1 MNSSIIVKILVCVS
15 LTFIAAGSQSLS
27 KIEGYIYDE
36 NGMPLA
42 GADVAVVGTGYGAA
56 TDAIGYFN
64 IENLFTGEYRV
75 QVSYVGYK
83 SETRANII
91 VSKDVPATLFFKLV
105 PLITTTTEIVVEAD
119 REIDQLTKI
128 SINITAED
136 IEKSSA
142 RTLGELLIQIP
153 GISIIDEGAGSG
165 QKRISIR
172 GSNPNQVLVMLD
184 GIPLNDPL
192 TGEVDLNLIP
202 VSIIESVS
210 IKKGGNSAESGS
222 GSIGGSVEITSRQE
236 FLDEITFAANAGSF
250 GARGLQPSLSGKL
263 SGINYYVGYEI
274 RTEEGDYPYTYQKP
288 DGEIVTDNRLNAGFK
303 SEQYFVK
310 LGFISGAHKAAIQL
324 NIFDSQRGLPGTVY
338 FLTPYALADVTRK
351 IVAGNYT
358 YKSNQAMLALQL
370 SAHNNRSEYENLWPP
385 DPPLKYKTVPPYHR
399 RYEVTSYQ
407 GQLNGSYKWLAQ
419 NQATIRLSYRRDIF
433 RDENLLIPGLDPIS
447 ETDNRQ
453 FGIALE
459 NDWDFPSPDWIQHS
473 RLLIA
478 GRYDHIRF
486 LNTSRDRTDEYF
498 SPRIGILIG
507 HHDEWILNF
516 SANLGKSF
524 RSPTFGDLFYQDFRV
539 RGNADLLPEKSLDF
553 DISLNIGLP
562 WLHQPEFGITYFRQ
576 NLENL
581 IIWELGSF
589 ATWQPVN
596 LDAFID
602 GWEYTLQWDIWPQY
616 LSLHLDHTF
625 LNARDRSGRHTTND
639 KFLTYRP
646 RHTTK
651 MKIEFRYQPFT
662 LQYFKRIVGER
673 YVTPANTVSLPGYT
687 ADDVSLLAGF
697 PVGNLDFV
705 LKLMILNLFDT
716 RYEIIEHAPLPG
728 RHWRTG
734 IEIKY

>member
-1 MNSSIIVKILVCVS
+1 MNSALVVKILVCIS
-15 LTFIAAGSQSLS
+15 LTFIVAGSQSLS

-36 NGMPLA
+36 NGTPLA
-42 GADVAVVGTGYGAA
+42 GADVVVVRTGYGAA
-56 TDAIGYFN
+56 TDANGYFN
-64 IENLFTGEYRV
+64 IENLFAGEYQI
-75 QVSYVGYK
+75 QVSYAGYK

-91 VSKDVPATLFFKLV
+91 VAKDVPVTLFFKLM
-105 PLITTTTEIVVEAD
+105 PHIATAAEIVVEAD
-119 REIDQLTKI
+119 RETDQSTKI
-128 SINITAED
+128 SISITADD

-142 RTLGELLIQIP
+142 RTLGELLVQIP

-165 QKRISIR
+165 RKRISIR
-172 GSNPNQVLVMLD
+172 GSNPNQVLVLLD

-192 TGEVDLNLIP
+192 TGEMDLNLIP

-236 FLDEITFAANAGSF
+236 FLDEITIVANAGSF
-250 GARGLQPSLSGKL
+250 GAWGLQPSLSGKL
-263 SGINYYVGYEI
+263 HGVNYYAGYEI
-274 RTEEGDYPYTYQKP
+274 RTEKGDYPYSYQKP
-288 DGEIVTDNRLNAGFK
+288 DGKIVADKRLNAGFK
-303 SEQYFVK
+303 SGQYFVK
-310 LGFISGAHKAAIQL
+310 LGFNNGVHKAAIQL

-338 FLTPYALADVTRK
+338 FLTPYASADVTRK
-351 IVAGNYT
+351 IFAGNYT
-358 YKSNQAMLALQL
+358 YKTEQALLALQL
-370 SAHNNRSEYENLWPP
+370 SVHNNLSEYKNLWPP
-385 DPPLKYKTVPPYHR
+385 DPPLKYRTVPPYHT

-407 GQLNGSYKWLAQ
+407 GRLNGSYKLLAQ

-433 RDENLLIPGLDPIS
+433 SDENLMIPGLDPVS

-459 NDWDFPSPDWIQHS
+459 NNWDFPSPEWIHRS

-486 LNTSRDRTDEYF
+486 LNTSGDRTDEYF

-507 HHDEWILNF
+507 HHDDWILNF
-516 SANLGKSF
+516 SANFGRSF

-539 RGNADLLPEKSLDF
+539 RGNADLLPEKSIDL

-562 WLHQPEFGITYFRQ
+562 WLQQPEFGITYFRQ

-596 LDAFID
+596 LNAFID

-616 LSLHLDHTF
+616 LSMYIDYSL

-646 RHTTK
+646 RHITK
-651 MKIEFRYQPFT
+651 MEIEFRYQPFT

-687 ADDVSLLAGF
+687 VDDVSLLAGF
-697 PVGNLDFV
+697 AAGNLDFV
-705 LKLMILNLFDT
+705 LKFMILNMFDA

-728 RHWRTG
+728 RHWRAG